1 MKDLLKR
8 TALFVLP
15 FIPLYFVVA
24 FIVNDINSSNWGTS
38 DRSFV
43 AILGLFLGILLA
55 LLPLPEP
62 PQ

>member
-8 TALFVLP
+8 AALFVLP
-15 FIPLYFVVA
+15 FIALYFVVA
-24 FIVNDINSSNWGTS
+24 FIVNDINSYNWEMI

-43 AILGLFLGILLA
+43 AILGLFFGIMLA
-55 LLPLPEP
+55 LMPLQEP